1 MKKYLALLLS
11 LLMVFALVACGEE
24 TAKEEAPA
32 EEPVA
37 EEPAAEEPAEEDA
50 ESQATENPFEGKK
63 AMMITDV
70 GGINDESFNQSA
82 WNGMER
88 LQEELGVESK
98 FIESHKDADYAPNL
112 SMAFDEGNDM
122 IWGIG
127 FLMKDAITE
136 AALDNPDQM
145 YGLIDDNWADGEL
158 PNAIGVQFNAEHSS
172 FLVGYIAGYTTET
185 DKVGMVIGMESP
197 TMDRFRYGYFAGVR
211 YAANELGK
219 EIEIFYTNIENF
231 GDTAKGKAAAM
242 QMFNDGA
249 DIVYHA
255 AGQSGTGVIEAA
267 KEVDKWAIGVD
278 LDQNPLAPD
287 NVLTSALK
295 NVDVAIF
302 DLTKRVLLGEEL
314 GGTTVFYGLE
324 EGGVGIAPSSDKN
337 VAADVLEKTQQVEEK
352 IIAGEIEVPYTPD
365 GYEAWTP

>member
-32 EEPVA
+32 EEPAA

-88 LQEELGVESK
+88 LQEELGVEAK

-127 FLMKDAITE
+127 FMMKDAITE

-172 FLVGYIAGYTTET
+172 FLVGYIAGYTTQT
-185 DKVGMVIGMESP
+185 DKVGMVIGRESP

-278 LDQNPLAPD
+278 LDQNALAPD

-295 NVDVAIF
+295 KST
-302 DLTKRVLLGEEL
+302 LR
-314 GGTTVFYGLE
+314 
-324 EGGVGIAPSSDKN
+324 SS
-337 VAADVLEKTQQVEEK
+337 T
-352 IIAGEIEVPYTPD
+352 
-365 GYEAWTP
+365 